1 MEYAMSGELNSAVA
15 KSQLITR
22 FKHRDYEVLLIR
34 ETDHRGYS
42 VLCPELGCASQGDD
56 REEALEMIA
65 EAISNLRDYDSAI
78 ADYDAALRRDPY
90 DQIAVAAL
98 ESSYIALWQARQS
111 A

>member
-1 MEYAMSGELNSAVA
+1 MSGEPNSAVA

-56 REEALEMIA
+56 QEEALEMIA
-65 EAISNLRDYDSAI
+65 EAISLFLDNFINEGQEPPLQPGAMAATVAEYDTEGSGPITRDS
-78 ADYDAALRRDPY
+78 P
-90 DQIAVAAL
+90 
-98 ESSYIALWQARQS
+98 
-111 A
+111 